1 MKYKG
6 WFMRAAAFLPLALM
20 TFLLS
25 GCADVVVLNPKGEIA
40 KHQLDLIYITT
51 GLCLII
57 IVPVLILTF
66 WIAWKY
72 RAKSKKK
79 EAYQPEW
86 DHSTKLEAVWWGIPI
101 LIILLIA
108 IVTVQYS
115 YKLEPSKALASD
127 EKPITIQVV
136 ALDWKW
142 LFLYPEQGIATVNYV
157 QFPEKVP
164 VQFQLTADAP
174 MNSFWIPQL
183 GGQIY
188 TMSGMAMKLHLIADE
203 PGDYFGTGANFSG
216 EYFGKMTFNAKATSR
231 ADFDKWVQD
240 VKQSY
245 PAMSQEGYNELAQPA
260 TSLVRSFSAFPN
272 GMFDNIVNKYVVAG
286 QSGHHHG
293 GDAASSNEGA
303 DVADGQAGHDMSEMD
318 MSEMDMSDAGDSGA
332 AHQH

>member
-6 WFMRAAAFLPLALM
+6 WFLRAAALLPLALM

-25 GCADVVVLNPKGEIA
+25 GCADVVVLDPKGEIG

-86 DHSTKLEAVWWGIPI
+86 DHSTKLETIWWGIPI

-115 YKLEPSKALASD
+115 YKLEPSKAIAS
-127 EKPITIQVV
+127 ENKPITIQVV

-216 EYFGKMTFNAKATSR
+216 EYFGKMTFNAKATSQ

-245 PAMSQEGYNELAQPA
+245 PAMGQDGYNELAQPA
-260 TSLVRSFSAFPN
+260 TSLVRSFSAFPA
-272 GMFDNIVNKYVVAG
+272 GLFDKIVNKYVVDG
-286 QSGHHHG
+286 SGHHHG
-293 GDAASSNEGA
+293 GEAASSKDGA
-303 DVADGQAGHDMSEMD
+303 AAAASGQDTNGELDMSG
-318 MSEMDMSDAGDSGA
+318 MDMSDAGVSGA

>member
-6 WFMRAAAFLPLALM
+6 WFLRAAAFLPLALM

-72 RAKSKKK
+72 RVKSKKK

-86 DHSTKLEAVWWGIPI
+86 DHSTKLEAVWWGVPI

-127 EKPITIQVV
+127 NKPITIQVV

-216 EYFGKMTFNAKATSR
+216 EYFGKMTFNAKATSQ

-286 QSGHHHG
+286 EGHHHG
-293 GDAASSNEGA
+293 GEAASSQNDA
-303 DVADGQAGHDMSEMD
+303 AAKDDQDTSKTDMSGI
-318 MSEMDMSDAGDSGA
+318 DMSDAGHSDA